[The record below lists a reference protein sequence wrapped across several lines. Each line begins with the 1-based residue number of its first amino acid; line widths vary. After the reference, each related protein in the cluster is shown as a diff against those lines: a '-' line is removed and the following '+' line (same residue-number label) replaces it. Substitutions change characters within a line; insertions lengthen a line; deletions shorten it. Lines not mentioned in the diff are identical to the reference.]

1 MKIAGILFAG
11 FMAVF
16 ASFSCSGWAADDY
29 PNKPVQL
36 ICPYSPGG
44 ITDLSARTV
53 AEKMGEFLGQPV
65 IVVNKPGAGAALGT
79 GFVAASKPDGYT
91 ILTSWTGVITLLP
104 LIQANLPYKMS
115 ELTPIGRSVIV
126 NQLMLVNKDL
136 PVKTIPELVAY
147 AKKNPKTLS
156 YGTAGVGTLP
166 HLVTEQLNVLGQIDL
181 QHIPYNSE
189 LQAVTALAGNHVQA
203 SVLSF
208 TIALPHIK
216 SGAIRAIANLSDK
229 RDPLLPDVSTSAEQ
243 GFAELRASI
252 YNIFF
257 APAKTPAP
265 IVKKL
270 ESALEKTLRD
280 KDTKEKLEK
289 MDYKIDFL
297 PGRETQVFL
306 DGESKKWS
314 SVVKKANIVIK

>member
-1 MKIAGILFAG
+1 M
-11 FMAVF
+11 
-16 ASFSCSGWAADDY
+16 
-29 PNKPVQL
+29 
-36 ICPYSPGG
+36 
-44 ITDLSARTV
+44 
-53 AEKMGEFLGQPV
+53 
-65 IVVNKPGAGAALGT
+65 
-79 GFVAASKPDGYT
+79 
-91 ILTSWTGVITLLP
+91 
-104 LIQANLPYKMS
+104 
-115 ELTPIGRSVIV
+115 
-126 NQLMLVNKDL
+126 
-136 PVKTIPELVAY
+136 
-147 AKKNPKTLS
+147 
-156 YGTAGVGTLP
+156 
-166 HLVTEQLNVLGQIDL
+166 EQLNVLGQIDL

-189 LQAVTALAGNHVQA
+189 LQAVTALAGNHVQG

-270 ESALEKTLRD
+270 ESALDRTLRD